1 MKRKLPFLFVLV
13 LAIAFITGQSF
24 YSAPRL
30 KHQVTNTRSFKPF
43 PAGASMCAPLFINED
58 PGVDITALKGWG
70 HYSWKISSASDS
82 VQFYFNQGI
91 SMYYAFHSIEAVA
104 SFTKATHLD
113 PKCAMAWY
121 GKALAMGPTINYANG
136 FVPAAG
142 ALTAALKSKELAAN
156 CSPLEKDLIDAI
168 QHRYSADTTI
178 AVKQLRTN
186 YADAMRLV
194 YNRHKD
200 NVEAITLYSDALLL
214 LHPWDL
220 YDHNSQPKAWTPEI
234 RTLLESAIAISP
246 KHPGAN
252 HYYIHTMEASAHPEL
267 ALNSAH
273 LLDTLM
279 PQAAHITHMP
289 SHIYIRT
296 GDYQRGINVNNTA
309 LAGYNSYLKVYPS
322 VANDEGLYEA
332 HAMHLKGNNA
342 QMAGNYGIA
351 IKTGEILQEKI
362 AANGYLAVK
371 GDFGNLIQYTYAAP
385 LLTDVRFGK
394 WDKIL
399 ATRQTDTLIYLSAL
413 QHFAR
418 GLAYSRK
425 HDLPHAQ
432 NELKLL
438 NERVQDK
445 SLKPNMDN
453 FSSSFDAS
461 LVAQL
466 ILKGVIAQEQKQ
478 YPEAISYLQKAVI
491 AEDNLIYNEPRDW
504 PIPARQYLGDVLI
517 KAGQSAK
524 AISVFNKDLTI
535 NPANGWSL
543 TGLALAYQGTGNTVA
558 LKQVRERLKSS
569 WKIKDTKIDSAVF

>member
-1 MKRKLPFLFVLV
+1 MKKLPFLFVLV
-13 LAIAFITGQSF
+13 LVIAFITEQSF

-30 KHQVTNTRSFKPF
+30 KPMVTKTTHFKAF
-43 PAGASMCAPLFINED
+43 PAGASLCAPLYIDED
-58 PGVDITALKGWG
+58 PAVDITALKGWG
-70 HYSWKISSASDS
+70 HYKWKISSASDS
-82 VQFYFNQGI
+82 AQFYFNQGI
-91 SMYYAFHSIEAVA
+91 SMYYAFHSIEAIA

-121 GKALAMGPTINYANG
+121 GKALAMGPTINFPNS
-136 FVPAAG
+136 FTPASG
-142 ALTAALKSKELAAN
+142 SKAAAEKSKELSAN

-168 QHRYSADTTI
+168 QHRYSTDTTVSI
-178 AVKQLRTN
+178 KQLRIN
-186 YADAMRLV
+186 YADAMQQV
-194 YNRHKD
+194 YNRHKN

-214 LHPWDL
+214 IHPWDL

-296 GDYQRGINVNNTA
+296 GDYQRGIDVNNTA
-309 LAGYNSYLKVYPS
+309 LAGYNSYLKVYPA

-342 QMAGNYGIA
+342 QMAGNYAIA
-351 IKTGEILQEKI
+351 TSTGLTLQEKI
-362 AANGYLAVK
+362 VANGYLAAK
-371 GDFGNLIQYTYAAP
+371 GDFGNLIQYIYAAP
-385 LLTDVRFGK
+385 VMTDVRFGK

-399 ATRQTDTLIYLSAL
+399 KTPQTDTLIYFSAL

-425 HDLPHAQ
+425 HDLSHAQ

-438 NERVQDK
+438 DIKVQDK

-466 ILKGVIAQEQKQ
+466 ILKGVIAEEQKQ

-504 PIPARQYLGDVLI
+504 PIPARQYLGNVLI

-535 NPANGWSL
+535 NPTNGWSL
-543 TGLALAYQGTGNTVA
+543 TGLALAYQHTGNSA
-558 LKQVRERLKSS
+558 GLKQVQERLKSS
-569 WKIKDTKIDSAVF
+569 WKISDTKIVNPVF